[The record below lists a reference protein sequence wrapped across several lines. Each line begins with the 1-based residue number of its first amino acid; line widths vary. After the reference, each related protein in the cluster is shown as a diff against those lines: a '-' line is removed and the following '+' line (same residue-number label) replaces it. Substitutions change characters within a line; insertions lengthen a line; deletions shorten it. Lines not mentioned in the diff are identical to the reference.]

1 MEAIRI
7 HAPGPYT
14 TVQDLGRRH
23 YFHLGVPVSGSL
35 DDYAHRVANWL
46 VGNPGQCAV
55 LELSVAGGRMEM
67 LCPADIAVTGA
78 MMNPRLNGIPI
89 PTWSSIR
96 VKAGDMLEL
105 GMAENGCRAYLAITG
120 GIDVPE
126 IMGSRSTFV
135 GSRLG
140 GVQGRPL
147 TTGDVL
153 LRGDAPQLGR
163 TRRLAWRPI
172 YPDETTL
179 RVVPGPHD
187 AFFRERLGILFESD
201 FTVSAN
207 SNRMGY
213 RLEGPELLRD
223 PDAPQSILSV
233 PVTPGNIQVPADGR
247 PIILLR
253 EQTVGGYTIVATVIS
268 PDLFRIAQAKPGD
281 SIRFRRVELEEAHRI
296 ARDWARFLRDVEEDL
311 ARSPAGSAEGD

>member
-7 HAPGPYT
+7 HTPGPYT
-14 TVQDLGRRH
+14 TVQDLGRPH

-46 VGNPGQCAV
+46 VGNPEACAV
-55 LELSVAGGRMEM
+55 LELSMAGGRMEM

-78 MMNPRLNGIPI
+78 TMDPRINGKPC
-89 PTWSSIR
+89 PTWASVR
-96 VKAGDMLEL
+96 VKAGDVLEL
-105 GMAENGCRAYLAITG
+105 GMAANGCRAYLAITG

-126 IMGSRSTFV
+126 VMGSRSTLV

-140 GVQGRPL
+140 GFQGRVLAP
-147 TTGDVL
+147 GDVL
-153 LRGDAPQLGR
+153 GRGDAPLLSR
-163 TRRLAWRPI
+163 PRSLPWRPL
-172 YPDETTL
+172 YPEEVAL
-179 RVVPGPHD
+179 RAIPGPHE
-187 AFFRERLGILFESD
+187 AFFQDQADVLFSSL

-207 SNRMGY
+207 ANRMGY
-213 RLEGPELLRD
+213 RLEGPGLKRD
-223 PDAPQSILSV
+223 ADAPQSILSV

-253 EQTVGGYTIVATVIS
+253 EQTVGGYTIIATVIS

-281 SIRFRRVELEEAHRI
+281 RVRFVRVALETAHGITRE
-296 ARDWARFLRDVEEDL
+296 WMGFLGGIQREHVQ
-311 ARSPAGSAEGD
+311 RAEP